1 VAQGKR
7 KSEILEVARDMFAR
21 RGFDRTTMADIAEV
35 VGVVES
41 ALYRHYSSKQE
52 LLVAA
57 IRTFYEPIIVEVE
70 EAARSIV
77 DPLARV
83 RFAVWRHL
91 RAFAE
96 DPEVC
101 RLVAHEA
108 RGLPEYWGSEVA
120 ELNRRYTSFVVH
132 AVNDGI
138 ERGVFCAGV
147 SPTMVRDVVYGTV
160 EHIGWATMGR
170 SGDVH
175 VDELTDQLMAL
186 LEPGLTRSASAT
198 EQLQSEV
205 DRLAKLVAK
214 VAKVVNSRSSADVT
228 AR

>member
-1 VAQGKR
+1 VAQGRR
-7 KSEILEVARDMFAR
+7 KSEILEVARDLFAR

-52 LLVAA
+52 LLVEA
-57 IRTFYEPIIVEVE
+57 IRTFYEPIIGEAE

-101 RLVAHEA
+101 RLVALEA
-108 RGLPEYWGSEVA
+108 RGLPDYWSSEVA

-132 AVNDGI
+132 AVADGI
-138 ERGVFCAGV
+138 SRGAFSPEV
-147 SPTMVRDVVYGTV
+147 SPTLVRDLVYGTV
-160 EHIGWATMGR
+160 EHIGWAAMGR
-170 SGDVH
+170 SVGIE

-186 LEPGLTRSASAT
+186 LEPGLTRSATAT

-214 VAKVVNSRSSADVT
+214 VAKVVNTRQSADVT

>member
-1 VAQGKR
+1 MAYGKR
-7 KSEILEVARDMFAR
+7 KTEILEVARDLFAR

-41 ALYRHYSSKQE
+41 ALYRHFSSKQE
-52 LLVAA
+52 LLAAA
-57 IRTFYEPIIVEVE
+57 IHTFYEPIISDVE

-96 DPEVC
+96 DPEIC
-101 RLVAHEA
+101 RLVTLEA
-108 RGLPEYWGSEVA
+108 RGLPDYWSSDVA

-138 ERGVFCAGV
+138 SRGVFSADV
-147 SPTMVRDVVYGTV
+147 SPTVVRDVVYGTV
-160 EHIGWATMGR
+160 EHIGWAAMGR
-170 SGDVH
+170 SADIPVE
-175 VDELTDQLMAL
+175 ELTDQLMAL
-186 LEPGLTRSASAT
+186 VEPGLTRSSSAT

-214 VAKVVNSRSSADVT
+214 VAKVVNTRQSADVS
-228 AR
+228 